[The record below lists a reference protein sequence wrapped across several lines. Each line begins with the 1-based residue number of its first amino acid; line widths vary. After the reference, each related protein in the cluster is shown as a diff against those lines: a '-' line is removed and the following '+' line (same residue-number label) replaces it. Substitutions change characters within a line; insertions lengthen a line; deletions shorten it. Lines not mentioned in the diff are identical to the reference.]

1 MEQNRDSY
9 IPRWKAF
16 LDLTRA
22 HFAIVWPLLFLSG
35 LFLAFETYG
44 GFDWG
49 LVVKAFLIG
58 LFGFEA
64 GMVLNDVIDHRID
77 EKDVEDSMTQ
87 YWRPF
92 SERPI
97 PAGRISFGVSIVI
110 VVIFMLIAFGI
121 ILTLPHPHRRYLLLM
136 IPLTYGLESFYNLKK
151 RHQKFPLAQLFGRM
165 DFTLF
170 PIAGYLLYGHP
181 DLNTLLYFLFFYPL
195 ALAHLGVNDLGDVR
209 NDQARGLH
217 TITTLYDVR
226 GTLRWIGI
234 ASLLHFVTTVLFL
247 TRLGQIASIGFGLG
261 MLLVLLAN
269 LIIFR
274 KQTPAAAL
282 KALPF
287 VHAALLVYVLTLM
300 IDTLL

>member
-1 MEQNRDSY
+1 
-9 IPRWKAF
+9 
-16 LDLTRA
+16 
-22 HFAIVWPLLFLSG
+22 
-35 LFLAFETYG
+35 
-44 GFDWG
+44 
-49 LVVKAFLIG
+49 
-58 LFGFEA
+58 
-64 GMVLNDVIDHRID
+64 
-77 EKDVEDSMTQ
+77 
-87 YWRPF
+87 
-92 SERPI
+92 
-97 PAGRISFGVSIVI
+97 
-110 VVIFMLIAFGI
+110 
-121 ILTLPHPHRRYLLLM
+121 
-136 IPLTYGLESFYNLKK
+136 
-151 RHQKFPLAQLFGRM
+151 M

-217 TITTLYDVR
+217 TVTTLYDVR

-247 TRLGQIASIGFGLG
+247 TRLGQIAPIGFGLG